1 MTESPLSGD
10 DISKVITTAQEW
22 LRTQAPHL
30 APVDAQGET
39 CPCPLCKVVATVRDI
54 DPESAATWVNTAFA
68 AFTSTLA
75 SYTASSPSTAN
86 TTDDG
91 EGGSTAPPP
100 TIVEDLRTPQHDDPD
115 GIEQ

>member
-10 DISKVITTAQEW
+10 DISKAITTAQEW

-75 SYTASSPSTAN
+75 SYTASSPSAAN
-86 TTDDG
+86 TADDG
-91 EGGSTAPPP
+91 AGGSTTPPR
-100 TIVEDLRTPQHDDPD
+100 TLVEDLRTPQDDDPD
-115 GIEQ
+115 GFAQ